1 VKLVRQRP
9 LAALLVA
16 EVVSHTGAQMT
27 WLALPWFVLTTTGSP
42 ARMAIVMAV
51 ELSPLALFG
60 IVSGSVVERIGARR
74 AMLVCDLARA
84 PIMGLIPLL
93 HWLGALSFPLLLVL
107 VFLLGFFWAPY
118 FSSQRIILPELV
130 GEDESVLAQ
139 ANALFQGATRLTL
152 VLGPAVA
159 GVLLSAIGPL
169 AVLVLDAATY
179 LVAFVLVAV
188 FVPDGR
194 RATERGDARGVL
206 AGVRFLLH
214 DRLLGPL
221 TVTNA
226 AIEMVFQALIAA
238 VPVVVFVRYGAD
250 ARIAGWLFASWG
262 AGSLLGNLAVYRI
275 VEHVPLLPLAC
286 VGVVLQALA
295 VWPLVAETPAAVVGV
310 ALLFL
315 GLCNG
320 LTVAPLFG
328 ILTART
334 PPQLRA
340 KVITASLTLG
350 MLAGPLGLVVA
361 GLALEELG
369 TQPVL
374 TAVAAVWTTAALGFV
389 LVALRRRDRV
399 GSIELVR
406 T

>member
-1 VKLVRQRP
+1 M
-9 LAALLVA
+9 
-16 EVVSHTGAQMT
+16 G
-27 WLALPWFVLTTTGSP
+27 
-42 ARMAIVMAV
+42 IVMAV

-74 AMLVCDLARA
+74 AMLACDLARA

-93 HWLGALSFPLLLVL
+93 HWLGALSFPLLLVP
-107 VFLLGFFWAPY
+107 VFLLGIFWAPY
-118 FSSQRIILPELV
+118 FSSQRVILPELV
-130 GEDESVLAQ
+130 GEDERILAQ

-159 GVLLSAIGPL
+159 GVLLGLIGPVT
-169 AVLVLDAATY
+169 VLVLDAATY
-179 LVAFVLVAV
+179 LVAFVLVAA

-194 RATERGDARGVL
+194 RSAERGDAGGVL
-206 AGVRFLLH
+206 AGVRFLLR

-226 AIEMVFQALIAA
+226 VVEMVFQALIAA
-238 VPVVVFVRYGAD
+238 VPVLVFVRYGAD

-262 AGSLLGNLAVYRI
+262 AGSFVGNLAVYRI
-275 VEHVPLLPLAC
+275 VERLRLLPLAC
-286 VGVVLQALA
+286 VGIVLQALA

-320 LTVAPLFG
+320 LAAAPLFG

-334 PPQLRA
+334 PPHLRA
-340 KVITASLTLG
+340 KVITANVTLG
-350 MLAGPLGLVVA
+350 MLAGPLGLAVA
-361 GLALEELG
+361 GPALQELG

-374 TAVAAVWTTAALGFV
+374 TAIAVVWTTAAFAFV
-389 LVALRRRDRV
+389 LIALRRRDTI
-399 GSIELVR
+399 GSVEPAR

>member
-1 VKLVRQRP
+1 MKLLRQRP
-9 LAALLVA
+9 LAALLAA
-16 EVVSHTGAQMT
+16 EVVSTTGAQMT

-42 ARMAIVMAV
+42 ARMGVVMAV
-51 ELSPLALFG
+51 ELSPLALVG

-74 AMLVCDLARA
+74 AMLACDFARA

-93 HWLGALSFPLLLVL
+93 HWLGGLSFPLLLVL
-107 VFLLGFFWAPY
+107 VFLLGIFWAPY

-130 GEDESVLAQ
+130 GEDEGVLAQ

-159 GVLLSAIGPL
+159 GVLLGLIGPVT
-169 AVLVLDAATY
+169 VLVLDAATY
-179 LVAFVLVAV
+179 LVAFVLVAA

-194 RATERGDARGVL
+194 RSAERGGAGGVL
-206 AGVRFLLH
+206 AGVRFLLR

-226 AIEMVFQALIAA
+226 VVEMVFQALVAA
-238 VPVVVFVRYGAD
+238 VPVLVFVRYGAD

-262 AGSLLGNLAVYRI
+262 AGSFVGNLAVYRI
-275 VEHVPLLPLAC
+275 VERARLLPLAC
-286 VGVVLQALA
+286 VGIVLQALA
-295 VWPLVAETPAAVVGV
+295 VWPLIAETPAAVVGV

-320 LTVAPLFG
+320 LAAAPLFG

-334 PPQLRA
+334 PPHLRA
-340 KVITASLTLG
+340 KVITANVTLG
-350 MLAGPLGLVVA
+350 MLAGPLGLAVA
-361 GLALEELG
+361 GPALQELG

-374 TAVAAVWTTAALGFV
+374 TAIAVVWTTAAFAFV
-389 LVALRRRDRV
+389 LITLRRRDTI
-399 GSIELVR
+399 GSVEPAR